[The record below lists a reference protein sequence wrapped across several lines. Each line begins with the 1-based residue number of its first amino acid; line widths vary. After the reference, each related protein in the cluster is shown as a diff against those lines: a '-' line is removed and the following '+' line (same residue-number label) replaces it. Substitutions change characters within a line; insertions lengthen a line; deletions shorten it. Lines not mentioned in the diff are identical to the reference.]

1 MKKLYFLIF
10 CISFHSCS
18 TKQQKTTDNFKT
30 DKQLSTIVN
39 NEFIKII
46 LNQDTITTQVFK
58 KDVNYIFHCKNGKRI
73 YRKKKFKLLPI
84 TDSIGLQKAQL
95 IVDYNKELKSNNLI
109 GLSSKIINVNQK
121 KFLFQEEIGKRL
133 IESNLKREGIIVKIN
148 YEDSISIATLKG
160 GYLSTEYTIAILDY
174 LKNNMLNDLVFNRT
188 QIESHQSITKKYF
201 KNARPNYFYLNPITN
216 QLEVIVEDLKA
227 NKEKILQIE
236 KISLEQKMAK
246 FDPVKKYLNYF
257 TLADSN
263 KLFLK
268 NKNSIIREKIII
280 PENFLV
286 QLSEGQ
292 SINFIETGSIFSY
305 SPFEINGT
313 KEKLVRIYSSDSS
326 GQGLHLIQGNGTSKV
341 NYLEF
346 INQSSF
352 LDSNKNNRRILPSAF
367 TVYGGKVSINN
378 SIFKN
383 LSSEDAVNLFR
394 CKYDF
399 FDSKIENTFSDALD
413 ADFSTGKINNS
424 YFINCGNDGVD
435 ISGGFLSLTNCYF
448 NNILDKAISAGEES
462 VLNASN
468 CRIENSD
475 MGLIS
480 KDLSIADSK
489 NNIFSN
495 CEIAYCA
502 FQKKGEF
509 GPGNITVENDSLIDC
524 SIAHLIET
532 KSKLIINE
540 DSIRVFQDNVIDYL
554 YGKKYGK
561 ATVK

>member
-1 MKKLYFLIF
+1 MHFKDLIF
-10 CISFHSCS
+10 ILFSILACSACSDNLKKSKTNQVNSSKAISKIF
-18 TKQQKTTDNFKT
+18 DNEDLVWVLEEDT
-30 DKQLSTIVN
+30 
-39 NEFIKII
+39 II
-46 LNQDTITTQVFK
+46 LNVKLIENFYAFK
-58 KDVNYIFHCKNGKRI
+58 CKSGKRVF
-73 YRKKKFKLLPI
+73 RKKKFRLYHLNSKNEI
-84 TDSIGLQKAQL
+84 KKANQ
-95 IVDYNKELKSNNLI
+95 IIYYNDALKKNNLL
-109 GLSSKIINVNQK
+109 GVFSSIIKVNNEK
-121 KFLFQEEIGKRL
+121 YLFQEEIGKRF
-133 IESNLKREGIIVKIN
+133 IESNDKREGIILKIMNKDPIMIESNKGEIYPNN
-148 YEDSISIATLKG
+148 YNNIIA
-160 GYLSTEYTIAILDY
+160 DY
-174 LKNNMLNDLVFNRT
+174 LNNNLIDSRYFDMEVINTHREISKKFD
-188 QIESHQSITKKYF
+188 ITFY
-201 KNARPNYFYLNPITN
+201 PNYFYLNPITAK
-216 QLEVIVEDLKA
+216 LEPIFL
-227 NKEKILQIE
+227 EKSLQIE
-236 KISLEQKMAK
+236 KISLDQKMAK
-246 FDPVKKYLNYF
+246 FESFKKYLNYF

-268 NKNSIIREKIII
+268 NENSIIKEKIII

-286 QLSEGQ
+286 RLSKGQ

-313 KEKLVRIYSSDSS
+313 KEKPVRIYSSDSS
-326 GQGLHLIQGNGTSKV
+326 GQGLHLIQGNSTSKV

-367 TVYGGKVSINN
+367 TVYGGKVSINH

-399 FDSKIENTFSDALD
+399 LDSKIENTFSDALD

-509 GPGNITVENDSLIDC
+509 GPGNIIVNKDSLINC

-532 KSKLIINE
+532 KSKLVINE
-540 DSIRVFQDNVIDYL
+540 EDITVFQNNVIDYL

>member
-1 MKKLYFLIF
+1 MHFKNLI
-10 CISFHSCS
+10 
-18 TKQQKTTDNFKT
+18 
-30 DKQLSTIVN
+30 
-39 NEFIKII
+39 II
-46 LNQDTITTQVFK
+46 LFTILACSACSDNLKKSKTNQINSSKAISKIFGNENLVWVLEEDTVVLNVKLIENFYAFK
-58 KDVNYIFHCKNGKRI
+58 CKSGKRVF
-73 YRKKKFKLLPI
+73 RKKKFRLYPLTSKNEI
-84 TDSIGLQKAQL
+84 KKANQ
-95 IVDYNKELKSNNLI
+95 IIHYNDALKKNNLL
-109 GLSSKIINVNQK
+109 GVFSSIIVVNNEK
-121 KFLFQEEIGKRL
+121 YLFQEEIGKRF
-133 IESNLKREGIIVKIN
+133 IESNDKREGIILKIMNKDPIRIESTKGEIYPNN
-148 YEDSISIATLKG
+148 YNNIIA
-160 GYLSTEYTIAILDY
+160 DY
-174 LKNNMLNDLVFNRT
+174 LNNNLIDSRYFDMEVINTHREISKKFD
-188 QIESHQSITKKYF
+188 ITFY
-201 KNARPNYFYLNPITN
+201 PNYFYLNPITAK
-216 QLEVIVEDLKA
+216 LEPIFL
-227 NKEKILQIE
+227 EKSLQKE
-236 KISLEQKMAK
+236 KISLEQKIAK
-246 FDPVKKYLNYF
+246 FEPFKKYLNYF

-268 NKNSIIREKIII
+268 NENSIIREKIII

-326 GQGLHLIQGNGTSKV
+326 GQGLHLIQGNGTSKI

-367 TVYGGKVSINN
+367 TVYGGKVSINH

-383 LSSEDAVNLFR
+383 LTSEDAVNLFR

-399 FDSKIENTFSDALD
+399 VDSKIENTFSDALD
-413 ADFSTGKINNS
+413 ADFSTGKINKS

-435 ISGGFLSLTNCYF
+435 ISGGFLSLTNSYF

-462 VLNASN
+462 VLNTSN
-468 CRIENSD
+468 CIIENSD

-489 NNIFSN
+489 NNIFLN

-509 GPGNITVENDSLIDC
+509 GPGNITVKKDSLINC

-532 KSKLIINE
+532 KSKLVINE
-540 DSIRVFQDNVIDYL
+540 ESIPIFQDNVIDYL

>member
-1 MKKLYFLIF
+1 MHFKDLIF
-10 CISFHSCS
+10 ILFTILACSACSDNLKKSKTNQINSSKAISKIFGNENLVWVLEED
-18 TKQQKTTDNFKT
+18 TVVLNVKLIENFYA
-30 DKQLSTIVN
+30 
-39 NEFIKII
+39 
-46 LNQDTITTQVFK
+46 FK
-58 KDVNYIFHCKNGKRI
+58 CKSGKRVF
-73 YRKKKFKLLPI
+73 RKKKFRLYPLTSKNEI
-84 TDSIGLQKAQL
+84 KKANQ
-95 IVDYNKELKSNNLI
+95 IIHYNDALKKNNLL
-109 GLSSKIINVNQK
+109 GVFSSIIVVNNEK
-121 KFLFQEEIGKRL
+121 YLFQEEIGKRF
-133 IESNLKREGIIVKIN
+133 IESNDKREGIILKIMNKDPIRIESTKGEIYPNN
-148 YEDSISIATLKG
+148 YNNIIA
-160 GYLSTEYTIAILDY
+160 DY
-174 LKNNMLNDLVFNRT
+174 LNNNLIDSRYFDMEVINTHREISKKFD
-188 QIESHQSITKKYF
+188 ITFY
-201 KNARPNYFYLNPITN
+201 PNYFYLNPITAK
-216 QLEVIVEDLKA
+216 LEPIFL
-227 NKEKILQIE
+227 EKSLQIE
-236 KISLEQKMAK
+236 KISLEQKIAK
-246 FDPVKKYLNYF
+246 FEPFKKYLNYF

-268 NKNSIIREKIII
+268 NENSIIREKIII

-292 SINFIETGSIFSY
+292 SIDFIETGSIFSY

-326 GQGLHLIQGNGTSKV
+326 GQGLHLIQGNSTSKV

-367 TVYGGKVSINN
+367 TVYEGKVSINHC
-378 SIFKN
+378 IFKN
-383 LSSEDAVNLFR
+383 LTSEDAVNLFR

-399 FDSKIENTFSDALD
+399 VDSKIENTFSDALD

-435 ISGGFLSLTNCYF
+435 ISGGFLSLTNSYF

-468 CRIENSD
+468 CIIENSD

-509 GPGNITVENDSLIDC
+509 GPGNITVKKDSLINC

-532 KSKLIINE
+532 KSKLVINE
-540 DSIRVFQDNVIDYL
+540 ESIPVFQDNVIDYL

>member
-1 MKKLYFLIF
+1 MYFKNLIF
-10 CISFHSCS
+10 ILFSILACSACSDNLKKSKTNQINSSKAISKIFG
-18 TKQQKTTDNFKT
+18 
-30 DKQLSTIVN
+30 
-39 NEFIKII
+39 NENLAWVIEEDTII
-46 LNQDTITTQVFK
+46 LNVKLIENFYEFK
-58 KDVNYIFHCKNGKRI
+58 CKSGKRVF
-73 YRKKKFKLLPI
+73 RKKKFRLYPLTSKNEI
-84 TDSIGLQKAQL
+84 KKANQ
-95 IVDYNKELKSNNLI
+95 IIYYNDALKKNNLL
-109 GLSSKIINVNQK
+109 GVFSSIIVVNNEK
-121 KFLFQEEIGKRL
+121 YLFQEEIGKRF
-133 IESNLKREGIIVKIN
+133 IESNDKREGIILKIINKDPIRIESTKGEIYPNN
-148 YEDSISIATLKG
+148 YNNIIA
-160 GYLSTEYTIAILDY
+160 DY
-174 LKNNMLNDLVFNRT
+174 LNNNLIDSRYFDMEVINTHRE
-188 QIESHQSITKKYF
+188 ISKKFDINFY
-201 KNARPNYFYLNPITN
+201 PNYFYLNPITAK
-216 QLEVIVEDLKA
+216 LEPIFL
-227 NKEKILQIE
+227 EKSPQIE
-236 KISLEQKMAK
+236 KISLEQKIAK
-246 FDPVKKYLNYF
+246 FEPFKKYLNYF

-268 NKNSIIREKIII
+268 NRSSVIKEKIII
-280 PENFLV
+280 PENLLV

-326 GQGLHLIQGNGTSKV
+326 GQGLHLIQGNGTSKI

-346 INQSSF
+346 INQSSY

-367 TVYGGKVSINN
+367 TVYGGKVSINHC
-378 SIFKN
+378 IFKN
-383 LSSEDAVNLFR
+383 LTSEDAVNLFR

-399 FDSKIENTFSDALD
+399 VDSKIENTFSDALD
-413 ADFSTGKINNS
+413 ADFSTGIINKS

-468 CRIENSD
+468 CIIENSD

-480 KDLSIADSK
+480 KDLSLAKSK

-509 GPGNITVENDSLIDC
+509 GPGNITVKKDSLINC

-532 KSKLIINE
+532 KSKLVINE
-540 DSIRVFQDNVIDYL
+540 ESISSFSRKCNRLSLWKEIWESNC
-554 YGKKYGK
+554 
-561 ATVK
+561 

>member
-1 MKKLYFLIF
+1 MHFKDLIF
-10 CISFHSCS
+10 ILFTILACSACSDNLKKSKTNQINSSKAISKIFGNENLVWVLEED
-18 TKQQKTTDNFKT
+18 TVVLNVKLIENFYA
-30 DKQLSTIVN
+30 
-39 NEFIKII
+39 
-46 LNQDTITTQVFK
+46 FK
-58 KDVNYIFHCKNGKRI
+58 CKSGKRVF
-73 YRKKKFKLLPI
+73 RKKKFRLYPLTSKNEI
-84 TDSIGLQKAQL
+84 KKANQ
-95 IVDYNKELKSNNLI
+95 IIHYNDALKKNNLL
-109 GLSSKIINVNQK
+109 GVFSSIIVVNNEK
-121 KFLFQEEIGKRL
+121 YLFQEEIGKRF
-133 IESNLKREGIIVKIN
+133 IESNDKREGIILKIMNKDPIRIESTKGEIYPNN
-148 YEDSISIATLKG
+148 YNNIIA
-160 GYLSTEYTIAILDY
+160 DY
-174 LKNNMLNDLVFNRT
+174 LNNNLIDSRYFDMEVINTHREISKKFD
-188 QIESHQSITKKYF
+188 ITFY
-201 KNARPNYFYLNPITN
+201 PNYFYLNPITAK
-216 QLEVIVEDLKA
+216 LEPIFL
-227 NKEKILQIE
+227 EKSLQIE
-236 KISLEQKMAK
+236 KISLEQKIAK
-246 FDPVKKYLNYF
+246 FEPFKKYLNYF

-268 NKNSIIREKIII
+268 NENSIIREKIII

-313 KEKLVRIYSSDSS
+313 KEKPVRIYSSDSS
-326 GQGLHLIQGNGTSKV
+326 GQGLHLIQGNGTSKI

-367 TVYGGKVSINN
+367 TVYGGKVSINH

-383 LSSEDAVNLFR
+383 LTSEDAVNLFR

-399 FDSKIENTFSDALD
+399 VDSKIENTFSDALD
-413 ADFSTGKINNS
+413 ADFSTGKINKS

-435 ISGGFLSLTNCYF
+435 ISGGFLSLTNSYF

-468 CRIENSD
+468 CIIENSD

-509 GPGNITVENDSLIDC
+509 GPGNITVKKDSLINC

-532 KSKLIINE
+532 KSKLVINE
-540 DSIRVFQDNVIDYL
+540 ESIPVFQDNVIDYL

>member
-1 MKKLYFLIF
+1 MHFKDLISILFSILACSACSDNLKKSKTNQINSSKAISKIF
-10 CISFHSCS
+10 G
-18 TKQQKTTDNFKT
+18 
-30 DKQLSTIVN
+30 
-39 NEFIKII
+39 NENLAWVIEEDTII
-46 LNQDTITTQVFK
+46 LNVKLIENFYAFK
-58 KDVNYIFHCKNGKRI
+58 CKSGKRVF
-73 YRKKKFKLLPI
+73 RKKKFRLYPLTSKNEI
-84 TDSIGLQKAQL
+84 KKANQ
-95 IVDYNKELKSNNLI
+95 IISYNDALKKNNLL
-109 GLSSKIINVNQK
+109 GAFSSIIVVNNEK
-121 KFLFQEEIGKRL
+121 YLFQEEIGKRF
-133 IESNLKREGIIVKIN
+133 IESNDKREGIILKIMNKDPIRIESTKGEIYPNN
-148 YEDSISIATLKG
+148 YNNIIA
-160 GYLSTEYTIAILDY
+160 DY
-174 LKNNMLNDLVFNRT
+174 LNNNLIDSRYFDMEVINTHREISKKFD
-188 QIESHQSITKKYF
+188 ITFY
-201 KNARPNYFYLNPITN
+201 PNYFYLNPITAK
-216 QLEVIVEDLKA
+216 LEPIFL
-227 NKEKILQIE
+227 EKSLQIE
-236 KISLEQKMAK
+236 KISLEQKIAK
-246 FDPVKKYLNYF
+246 FEPFKKYLNYF

-268 NKNSIIREKIII
+268 NGSTVIKEKIII

-326 GQGLHLIQGNGTSKV
+326 GQGLHLIQGNGTSKI

-346 INQSSF
+346 INQSSY

-367 TVYGGKVSINN
+367 TVYGGKVSINHC
-378 SIFKN
+378 IFKN
-383 LSSEDAVNLFR
+383 LTSEDAVNLFR

-399 FDSKIENTFSDALD
+399 VDSKIENTFSDALD
-413 ADFSTGKINNS
+413 ADFSTGIINKS

-435 ISGGFLSLTNCYF
+435 ISGGFLSLTNCFF
-448 NNILDKAISAGEES
+448 NNILDKAVSAGEES

-468 CRIENSD
+468 CIIENSE

-480 KDLSIADSK
+480 KDLSIAKSK

-509 GPGNITVENDSLIDC
+509 GPGNITVKKDSLINC

-532 KSKLIINE
+532 KSKLVINE
-540 DSIRVFQDNVIDYL
+540 ESIPVFQENVIEYL
-554 YGKKYGK
+554 YGKKYGR

>member
-1 MKKLYFLIF
+1 MHFKDLIF
-10 CISFHSCS
+10 ILFSILACSACSDNLKKSKTNQINSSKAISKIFG
-18 TKQQKTTDNFKT
+18 
-30 DKQLSTIVN
+30 
-39 NEFIKII
+39 NEDLAWVIEEDTVI
-46 LNQDTITTQVFK
+46 LNVKLIENFYAFK
-58 KDVNYIFHCKNGKRI
+58 CKSGKRVF
-73 YRKKKFKLLPI
+73 RKKKFRLYPLTSKNEI
-84 TDSIGLQKAQL
+84 KKANQ
-95 IVDYNKELKSNNLI
+95 IIYYNDALKKNNLL
-109 GLSSKIINVNQK
+109 GVFSSIIVVNNEK
-121 KFLFQEEIGKRL
+121 YLFQEEIGKRF
-133 IESNLKREGIIVKIN
+133 IESNDKREGIILKIMNKDPIRIESTKGEIYPNN
-148 YEDSISIATLKG
+148 YNNIIA
-160 GYLSTEYTIAILDY
+160 DY
-174 LKNNMLNDLVFNRT
+174 LNNNLIDSRYFDMEVINTHREISKKFD
-188 QIESHQSITKKYF
+188 ITFY
-201 KNARPNYFYLNPITN
+201 PNYFYLNPITAK
-216 QLEVIVEDLKA
+216 LEPIFL
-227 NKEKILQIE
+227 EKSLQIE
-236 KISLEQKMAK
+236 KISLEQKIAK
-246 FDPVKKYLNYF
+246 FEPYKKYLNYF

-268 NKNSIIREKIII
+268 NENSIIREKIII

-326 GQGLHLIQGNGTSKV
+326 GQGLHLIQGNGTSKI

-367 TVYGGKVSINN
+367 TVYGGKVSINH

-399 FDSKIENTFSDALD
+399 VDSKIENTFSDALD
-413 ADFSTGKINNS
+413 ADFSTGKINKS

-435 ISGGFLSLTNCYF
+435 ISGGFLSLTNSYF

-462 VLNASN
+462 VLNTSN
-468 CRIENSD
+468 CIIENSD

-509 GPGNITVENDSLIDC
+509 GPGNITVKKDSLINC

-532 KSKLIINE
+532 KSKLVINE
-540 DSIRVFQDNVIDYL
+540 ESIPIFQDNVIDYL

>member
-1 MKKLYFLIF
+1 MHFKNLIF
-10 CISFHSCS
+10 ILFPILACSACSDNLKKSKTNQINSSKAISKIFG
-18 TKQQKTTDNFKT
+18 
-30 DKQLSTIVN
+30 
-39 NEFIKII
+39 NENLAWVIEEDTII
-46 LNQDTITTQVFK
+46 LNVKLIENFYAFK
-58 KDVNYIFHCKNGKRI
+58 CKSGKRVF
-73 YRKKKFKLLPI
+73 RKKKFKLYPLTSKNEI
-84 TDSIGLQKAQL
+84 KKANQ
-95 IVDYNKELKSNNLI
+95 IIFYNDALKKNNLL
-109 GLSSKIINVNQK
+109 GVFSSIITVNNEK
-121 KFLFQEEIGKRL
+121 YLFQEEIGKRF
-133 IESNLKREGIIVKIN
+133 IESNDKREGIILKIMNKDPIRIESTKGEIYPNN
-148 YEDSISIATLKG
+148 YNNIIA
-160 GYLSTEYTIAILDY
+160 DY
-174 LKNNMLNDLVFNRT
+174 LNNNLIDSR
-188 QIESHQSITKKYF
+188 YF
-201 KNARPNYFYLNPITN
+201 DMEVINTHREISKMFDMTFYPNYFYLNPITAK
-216 QLEVIVEDLKA
+216 LEPLYL
-227 NKEKILQIE
+227 EKGLEIE
-236 KISLEQKMAK
+236 KISLEQKIAK
-246 FDPVKKYLNYF
+246 FEPFKKYLNYF
-257 TLADSN
+257 NLADSN

-268 NKNSIIREKIII
+268 NGTSVIKEKIII

-326 GQGLHLIQGNGTSKV
+326 GQGLHLIQGNGTSKI

-346 INQSSF
+346 INQSSY

-367 TVYGGKVSINN
+367 TVYGGKVSINHC
-378 SIFKN
+378 IFKN

-394 CKYDF
+394 CKYEF
-399 FDSKIENTFSDALD
+399 LDSKIENTFSDALD
-413 ADFSTGKINNS
+413 ADFSTGKINKS

-435 ISGGFLSLTNCYF
+435 ISGGFLSLTNSYF
-448 NNILDKAISAGEES
+448 NNILDKAVSAGEES

-468 CRIENSD
+468 CIIENSD

-480 KDLSIADSK
+480 KDLSIAKSK

-509 GPGNITVENDSLIDC
+509 GPGDITVKKDSLINC

-532 KSKLIINE
+532 KSKLVIDEQDIQ
-540 DSIRVFQDNVIDYL
+540 VFQENVIDYL